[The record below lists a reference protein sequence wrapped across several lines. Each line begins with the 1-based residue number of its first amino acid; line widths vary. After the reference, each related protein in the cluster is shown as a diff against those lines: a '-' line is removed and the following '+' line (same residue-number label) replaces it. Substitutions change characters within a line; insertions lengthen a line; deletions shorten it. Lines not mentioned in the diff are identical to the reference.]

1 MPLCSENVYFFKKCA
16 PRERCCPAVQH
27 TVELNQLPDWK
38 VKKQNNYGEM
48 VRQLQKNVLLLISL
62 VMKKISSIKDG
73 IC

>member
-1 MPLCSENVYFFKKCA
+1 MPLCSENVYFLKKCA
-16 PRERCCPAVQH
+16 PRERCCPAVQRW
-27 TVELNQLPDWK
+27 VELNQLPDWK

-48 VRQLQKNVLLLISL
+48 VRQLQKNVLSLISL